1 MSNIF
6 FVRNSLFR
14 NAWGV
19 PDSKEIHFGDL
30 ANLHPSRAFLLQN
43 VHLRVLSKFLIQ
55 DFEPKEVPDSKKKLI
70 NRFGHE
76 FCVRPEIFRSFG
88 DVFGELSRIHFAKPK
103 GAYIGLICTQSV
115 PPAFRMNS
123 ITIYSKL
130 IKKYPVIVRRGK

>member
-6 FVRNSLFR
+6 FVGNSLFR

-19 PDSKEIHFGDL
+19 PDRKENHFGAL
-30 ANLHPSRAFLLQN
+30 GNLHPSRAFLMQN

-55 DFEPKEVPDSKKKLI
+55 DFEPKEVPDSKKKLT

-88 DVFGELSRIHFAKPK
+88 DVFGEISRIHFAK
-103 GAYIGLICTQSV
+103 
-115 PPAFRMNS
+115 
-123 ITIYSKL
+123 
-130 IKKYPVIVRRGK
+130 

>member
-1 MSNIF
+1 MNIAPVRFWWGIVFGIIIQFLIHSQSWKEVLNIF
-6 FVRNSLFR
+6 FVGNSLFR

-30 ANLHPSRAFLLQN
+30 ANLYSPRAFLLQN

-55 DFEPKEVPDSKKKLI
+55 DFEPKEVPDSKKKLT

-88 DVFGELSRIHFAKPK
+88 DVFSEISRIHFAK
-103 GAYIGLICTQSV
+103 
-115 PPAFRMNS
+115 
-123 ITIYSKL
+123 
-130 IKKYPVIVRRGK
+130 

>member
-19 PDSKEIHFGDL
+19 PDSKEVHFGDL

-55 DFEPKEVPDSKKKLI
+55 DFEPKEVPDSKKKLT

-76 FCVRPEIFRSFG
+76 FCVRPEIFRLFG
-88 DVFGELSRIHFAKPK
+88 DVLGELSRIHFTKPK
-103 GAYIGLICTQSV
+103 GVLCTHICT
-115 PPAFRMNS
+115 PAAPQLS
-123 ITIYSKL
+123 E
-130 IKKYPVIVRRGK
+130 